1 MTDNNW
7 EGKRMIHD
15 KPLSSK
21 EDKKNY
27 IKIAVTEA
35 GIGTQ
40 REIVDFLVKA
50 GFQATQATVSRDI
63 QELGLIKE
71 AQPGG
76 GFRYVMP
83 PDPKIQKLMTLF
95 SESVVKID
103 YSENFIVVHTLSGS
117 ANTAA
122 TLVDEMKEDSVM
134 GTIAGD
140 DTILI
145 IIKDKQK
152 TAEIAAKL
160 KEIGTLAK

>member
-1 MTDNNW
+1 MT
-7 EGKRMIHD
+7 RD
-15 KPLSSK
+15 KSSSSK
-21 EDKKNY
+21 ADRKNY

-40 REIVDFLVKA
+40 REIVDFLIRA

-63 QELGLIKE
+63 QELGLVKE

-103 YSENFIVVHTLSGS
+103 YSENFIVVHTISGS

-122 TLVDEMKEDSVM
+122 SLIDELKEESVM
-134 GTIAGD
+134 GSIAGD

-152 TAEIAAKL
+152 TAEIANKL
-160 KEIGTLAK
+160 KEIGSLTK

>member
-1 MTDNNW
+1 MT
-7 EGKRMIHD
+7 RD
-15 KPLSSK
+15 KSSSSK
-21 EDKKNY
+21 ADRKNY

-40 REIVDFLVKA
+40 REIVDFLIRA

-63 QELGLIKE
+63 QELGLVKE

-103 YSENFIVVHTLSGS
+103 YSENFIVVHTISGS

-122 TLVDEMKEDSVM
+122 SLIDELKEESVM
-134 GTIAGD
+134 GSIAGD

-152 TAEIAAKL
+152 TTEIANKL
-160 KEIGTLAK
+160 KEIGSLTK

>member
-1 MTDNNW
+1 MM
-7 EGKRMIHD
+7 RD
-15 KPLSSK
+15 KSSSSK
-21 EDKKNY
+21 ADRKNY

-40 REIVDFLVKA
+40 REIVDFLIRA

-63 QELGLIKE
+63 QELGLVKE

-103 YSENFIVVHTLSGS
+103 YSENFIVVHTISGS

-122 TLVDEMKEDSVM
+122 SLIDELKEESVM
-134 GTIAGD
+134 GSIAGD

-145 IIKDKQK
+145 VIKDKQK
-152 TAEIAAKL
+152 TAEIANKL
-160 KEIGTLAK
+160 KEIGSLTK

>member
-1 MTDNNW
+1 
-7 EGKRMIHD
+7 
-15 KPLSSK
+15 
-21 EDKKNY
+21 
-27 IKIAVTEA
+27 
-35 GIGTQ
+35 
-40 REIVDFLVKA
+40 
-50 GFQATQATVSRDI
+50 
-63 QELGLIKE
+63 
-71 AQPGG
+71 
-76 GFRYVMP
+76 
-83 PDPKIQKLMTLF
+83 MTLF

>member
-1 MTDNNW
+1 MM
-7 EGKRMIHD
+7 RD
-15 KPLSSK
+15 KSSSSK
-21 EDKKNY
+21 ADRKNY

-40 REIVDFLVKA
+40 REIVDFLIRA

-63 QELGLIKE
+63 QELGLVKE

-103 YSENFIVVHTLSGS
+103 YSENFIVVHTISGS

-122 TLVDEMKEDSVM
+122 SLIDELKEESVM
-134 GTIAGD
+134 GSIAGD

-152 TAEIAAKL
+152 TAEIANKL
-160 KEIGTLAK
+160 KEIGSLTK